1 MVHEI
6 NALEK
11 ACPMPVILTKRAM
24 KEFPNEDIEILVDN
38 EIATQN
44 LKKMADQLGFETKV
58 EKSSESYYIVQ
69 LIKATIDK
77 NLVNQDVEKETIFPK
92 KENELQGQPYIVSIH
107 SETIG
112 NGSEELGST
121 LMKSF
126 LFSLSE
132 QEQLP
137 EKILFYNGGAKLTAE
152 GSPVLQD
159 LQAMA
164 SDGVELLTCGICVEF
179 FALEDK
185 LMVGEATNMY
195 RIVELQSSY
204 KTVSP

>member
-1 MVHEI
+1 MQEI
-6 NALEK
+6 NALGK

-24 KEFPNEDIEILVDN
+24 KEFPNEDLKILVDN
-38 EIATQN
+38 KIATQN
-44 LKKMADQLGFETKV
+44 LTKMADQLGFKTNV
-58 EKSSESYYIVQ
+58 EQSGVSSYVVQ
-69 LIKATIDK
+69 LTKESTDIESFSQVIEQESV
-77 NLVNQDVEKETIFPK
+77 LLEKETSSQK
-92 KENELQGQPYIVSIH
+92 QPYIVSIH

-112 NGSEELGST
+112 NGSEELGLT

-126 LFSLSE
+126 FFSLSE

-137 EKILFYNGGAKLTAE
+137 EKILFYNGGAKLTAK
-152 GSPVLQD
+152 GSPILQD

-164 SDGVELLTCGICVEF
+164 SDGVEILTCGICVEF

>member
-1 MVHEI
+1 MQEI
-6 NALEK
+6 NALGK

-24 KEFPNEDIEILVDN
+24 KEFPNEDLKILVDN
-38 EIATQN
+38 KIATQN
-44 LKKMADQLGFETKV
+44 LTKMADQLGFKTNV
-58 EKSSESYYIVQ
+58 EQSGVSSYVVQ
-69 LIKATIDK
+69 LTKEST
-77 NLVNQDVEKETIFPK
+77 DVESFSQVIEQESVLLEKETSSQK
-92 KENELQGQPYIVSIH
+92 QPYIVSIH
-107 SETIG
+107 SEIIG

-126 LFSLSE
+126 FFSLSE

-137 EKILFYNGGAKLTAE
+137 EKILFYNGGAKLTAK
-152 GSPVLQD
+152 GSPILQD

-164 SDGVELLTCGICVEF
+164 SDGVEILTCGICVEF

-195 RIVELQSSY
+195 RIVELQSIY

>member
-1 MVHEI
+1 MQEI
-6 NALEK
+6 NALGK

-24 KEFPNEDIEILVDN
+24 KEFPNEDLKILVDN
-38 EIATQN
+38 KIATQN
-44 LKKMADQLGFETKV
+44 LTKMADQLGFKTNVEQSGVSSYVVQLTKESTDV
-58 EKSSESYYIVQ
+58 ESFSQVIEQESVLLEKEKSSQ
-69 LIKATIDK
+69 K
-77 NLVNQDVEKETIFPK
+77 
-92 KENELQGQPYIVSIH
+92 QPYIVSIH
-107 SETIG
+107 SEIIG

-126 LFSLSE
+126 FFSLSE

-137 EKILFYNGGAKLTAE
+137 EKILFYNGGAKLTAK
-152 GSPVLQD
+152 GSPILQD

-164 SDGVELLTCGICVEF
+164 SDGVEILTCGICVEF
-179 FALEDK
+179 FSLEDK

>member
-1 MVHEI
+1 MHEI
-6 NALEK
+6 NALEQ

-24 KEFPNEDIEILVDN
+24 KEFPNEDLTVLVDN
-38 EIATQN
+38 KIATQN
-44 LKKMADQLGFETKV
+44 LKKMADQLGFKTTIEQNSV
-58 EKSSESYYIVQ
+58 SSYTVQ
-69 LIKATIDK
+69 LTK
-77 NLVNQDVEKETIFPK
+77 EKEENSSINQVSEQKPTFLK
-92 KENELQGQPYIVSIH
+92 KETESKQQPYIVSIH
-107 SETIG
+107 SEIIG
-112 NGSEELGST
+112 NGSQELGTT

-126 LFSLSE
+126 FFSLSE

-152 GSPVLQD
+152 GSSILQD

-164 SDGVELLTCGICVEF
+164 SDGVEILTCGICVEF
-179 FALEDK
+179 FELEDQ

-195 RIVELQSSY
+195 RIVELQSQY

>member
-1 MVHEI
+1 
-6 NALEK
+6 
-11 ACPMPVILTKRAM
+11 MPVILTKRAM

-69 LIKATIDK
+69 LIKGTTDK
-77 NLVNQDVEKETIFPK
+77 NLVNQVVEKETIFPK

-112 NGSEELGST
+112 NGSEELGLT

-195 RIVELQSSY
+195 RIVELQSNY

>member
-1 MVHEI
+1 MQEI
-6 NALEK
+6 NALGK
-11 ACPMPVILTKRAM
+11 ACPLPVILTKRAM
-24 KEFPNEDIEILVDN
+24 KEFPNEDLKILVDN
-38 EIATQN
+38 KIATQN
-44 LKKMADQLGFETKV
+44 LTKMANQLGFKTYV
-58 EKSSESYYIVQ
+58 EQSGVSSYVVQ
-69 LIKATIDK
+69 LTKEST
-77 NLVNQDVEKETIFPK
+77 DVESFSQVIEQESALLEKETSSQK
-92 KENELQGQPYIVSIH
+92 QPYIVSIH

-112 NGSEELGST
+112 NGSEELGLT

-126 LFSLSE
+126 FFSLSE

-137 EKILFYNGGAKLTAE
+137 EKILFYNGGAKLTAK

-164 SDGVELLTCGICVEF
+164 SDGVEILTCGICVEF

>member
-1 MVHEI
+1 
-6 NALEK
+6 
-11 ACPMPVILTKRAM
+11 MPVILTKRAM

-58 EKSSESYYIVQ
+58 EKSSQSYYIVQ
-69 LIKATIDK
+69 LIKGTTDK

>member
-1 MVHEI
+1 MQEI
-6 NALEK
+6 NALGN

-24 KEFPNEDIEILVDN
+24 KEFPNEDLTILVDN

-44 LKKMADQLGFETKV
+44 LTKMADQLGFKTTV
-58 EKSSESYYIVQ
+58 EKKGVSYYIVQ
-69 LIKATIDK
+69 LT
-77 NLVNQDVEKETIFPK
+77 KETTDVNLASQAAEQEPAFSK
-92 KENELQGQPYIVSIH
+92 KENGAQKQPYIVSIH

-112 NGSEELGST
+112 DGSEELGST

-126 LFSLSE
+126 FFSLSE

-137 EKILFYNGGAKLTAE
+137 KKILFYNGGAKLTAE

-164 SDGVELLTCGICVEF
+164 SDGVEILTCGICVEF
-179 FALEDK
+179 FNFEDK

-195 RIVELQSSY
+195 RIVELQSRY

>member
-1 MVHEI
+1 
-6 NALEK
+6 
-11 ACPMPVILTKRAM
+11 MPVILTKRAM

-69 LIKATIDK
+69 LIKGTTDK

-112 NGSEELGST
+112 NGSEELGLT

-195 RIVELQSSY
+195 RIVELQSNY

>member
-1 MVHEI
+1 
-6 NALEK
+6 
-11 ACPMPVILTKRAM
+11 MPVILTKRAM

-69 LIKATIDK
+69 LIKGTTDK

-112 NGSEELGST
+112 NGSEELGSI

>member
-1 MVHEI
+1 
-6 NALEK
+6 
-11 ACPMPVILTKRAM
+11 MPVILTKRAM

-69 LIKATIDK
+69 LIKGTTNK

>member
-6 NALEK
+6 NALGK

-24 KEFPNEDIEILVDN
+24 KEFLNEDIEILVDN

-69 LIKATIDK
+69 LKKGTTDK
-77 NLVNQDVEKETIFPK
+77 NSFSQVIEKETTLLK
-92 KENELQGQPYIVSIH
+92 KENESQGQPYIVSIH

-112 NGSEELGST
+112 NGSKELGST

-179 FALEDK
+179 FTLEDK
-185 LMVGEATNMY
+185 LMVGEVTNMY

>member
-1 MVHEI
+1 
-6 NALEK
+6 
-11 ACPMPVILTKRAM
+11 MPVILTKRAM

-69 LIKATIDK
+69 LIKGTTDK

-195 RIVELQSSY
+195 RIVELQSNY

>member
-1 MVHEI
+1 MHEI
-6 NALEK
+6 NALEQ

-24 KEFPNEDIEILVDN
+24 KKFPDEDLKILVDN

-44 LKKMADQLGFETKV
+44 LKKMANQLGYKTSV
-58 EKSSESYYIVQ
+58 EKSGVSHYTVQ
-69 LIKATIDK
+69 LT
-77 NLVNQDVEKETIFPK
+77 KEETSNESLSQMIEQVPSFSK
-92 KENELQGQPYIVSIH
+92 KESETKEQPYIVSIH
-107 SETIG
+107 SEIIG
-112 NGSEELGST
+112 NGSEELGLT

-126 LFSLSE
+126 FFALSE

-137 EKILFYNGGAKLTAE
+137 EKIIFYNGGAKLTSK

-164 SDGVELLTCGICVEF
+164 SEGVEILTCGICVEF
-179 FALEDK
+179 FELKDQ

-195 RIVELQSSY
+195 RIVELQSQY

>member
-1 MVHEI
+1 MQEI
-6 NALEK
+6 NALGK

-24 KEFPNEDIEILVDN
+24 KEFPNEDLKILVDN
-38 EIATQN
+38 KIATQN
-44 LKKMADQLGFETKV
+44 LTEMADQLGFKTNV
-58 EKSSESYYIVQ
+58 EQSGVSSYVVQ
-69 LIKATIDK
+69 LTKESTDIESFSQVIEQESV
-77 NLVNQDVEKETIFPK
+77 LLEKETSSQK
-92 KENELQGQPYIVSIH
+92 QPYIVSIH

-126 LFSLSE
+126 FFSLSE

-137 EKILFYNGGAKLTAE
+137 EKILFYNGGAKLTAK
-152 GSPVLQD
+152 GSPILQD

-164 SDGVELLTCGICVEF
+164 SDGVEILTCGICVEF

>member
-1 MVHEI
+1 
-6 NALEK
+6 
-11 ACPMPVILTKRAM
+11 MPVILTKRAM

-69 LIKATIDK
+69 LIKGTTDK

-92 KENELQGQPYIVSIH
+92 KENELQGQPFIVSIH

-112 NGSEELGST
+112 NGSEELGLT

>member
-1 MVHEI
+1 
-6 NALEK
+6 
-11 ACPMPVILTKRAM
+11 MPVILTKRAM

-69 LIKATIDK
+69 LIKGTTDK

-112 NGSEELGST
+112 NGSEELGLT

>member
-1 MVHEI
+1 MQEI
-6 NALEK
+6 NTLGK

-24 KEFPNEDIEILVDN
+24 KEFPNEDLKILVDN
-38 EIATQN
+38 KIATQN
-44 LKKMADQLGFETKV
+44 LTKMADQLGFKTNVEQSGVSSYVVQLTKESTDV
-58 EKSSESYYIVQ
+58 ESFSQVIEQESVLLEKEKSSQ
-69 LIKATIDK
+69 K
-77 NLVNQDVEKETIFPK
+77 
-92 KENELQGQPYIVSIH
+92 QPYIVSIH
-107 SETIG
+107 SEIIG

-126 LFSLSE
+126 FFSLSE

-137 EKILFYNGGAKLTAE
+137 EKILFYNGGAKLTAK
-152 GSPVLQD
+152 GSPILQD

-164 SDGVELLTCGICVEF
+164 SDGVEILTCGICVEF

>member
-1 MVHEI
+1 MQEI
-6 NALEK
+6 NALGK

-24 KEFPNEDIEILVDN
+24 KEFPNEDLKILVDN
-38 EIATQN
+38 KIATQN
-44 LKKMADQLGFETKV
+44 LTKMADQLGFKTNVEQSGVSSYVVQLTKESTDV
-58 EKSSESYYIVQ
+58 ESFSQVIEQESVLLEKEKSSQ
-69 LIKATIDK
+69 K
-77 NLVNQDVEKETIFPK
+77 
-92 KENELQGQPYIVSIH
+92 QPYIVSIH
-107 SETIG
+107 SEIIG

-126 LFSLSE
+126 FFSLSE

-137 EKILFYNGGAKLTAE
+137 EKILFYNGGAKLTAK
-152 GSPVLQD
+152 GSPILQD

-164 SDGVELLTCGICVEF
+164 SDGVEILTCGICVEF

>member
-1 MVHEI
+1 
-6 NALEK
+6 
-11 ACPMPVILTKRAM
+11 MPVILTKRAM

-69 LIKATIDK
+69 LIKGTTDK

>member
-1 MVHEI
+1 MQEI
-6 NALEK
+6 NALGK

-24 KEFPNEDIEILVDN
+24 KEFPNEDLKILVDN
-38 EIATQN
+38 KIATQN
-44 LKKMADQLGFETKV
+44 LTKMADQLGFKTNVEQSGVSSYVVQLTKESTDV
-58 EKSSESYYIVQ
+58 ESFSQVIEQESVLLEKEKSSQ
-69 LIKATIDK
+69 K
-77 NLVNQDVEKETIFPK
+77 
-92 KENELQGQPYIVSIH
+92 QPYIVSIH
-107 SETIG
+107 SEIIG

-126 LFSLSE
+126 FFSLSE

-137 EKILFYNGGAKLTAE
+137 EKILFYNGGAKLTAK
-152 GSPVLQD
+152 GSPILQD

-164 SDGVELLTCGICVEF
+164 SEGVEILTCGICVEF

>member
-1 MVHEI
+1 MQEI
-6 NALEK
+6 NALGK
-11 ACPMPVILTKRAM
+11 ACPLPVILTKRAM
-24 KEFPNEDIEILVDN
+24 KEFPNEDLKILVDN
-38 EIATQN
+38 KIATQN
-44 LKKMADQLGFETKV
+44 LTKMANQLGFKTYV
-58 EKSSESYYIVQ
+58 EQSGVSSYVVQ
-69 LIKATIDK
+69 LTKESTNVESFSQVIEQESA
-77 NLVNQDVEKETIFPK
+77 LLEKETSSQK
-92 KENELQGQPYIVSIH
+92 QPYIVSIH

-112 NGSEELGST
+112 NGSEELGLT

-126 LFSLSE
+126 FFSLSE

-137 EKILFYNGGAKLTAE
+137 EKILFYNGGAKLTAK
-152 GSPVLQD
+152 GSPILQD

-164 SDGVELLTCGICVEF
+164 SDGVEILTCGICVEF

>member
-1 MVHEI
+1 
-6 NALEK
+6 
-11 ACPMPVILTKRAM
+11 MPVILTKRAM

-69 LIKATIDK
+69 LIKGTPDK
-77 NLVNQDVEKETIFPK
+77 NLVNQVVKKETIFPK

>member
-1 MVHEI
+1 MQEI
-6 NALEK
+6 NALGK

-24 KEFPNEDIEILVDN
+24 KEFPNEDLKILVDN
-38 EIATQN
+38 KIATQN
-44 LKKMADQLGFETKV
+44 LTKMADQLGFKTNV
-58 EKSSESYYIVQ
+58 EQSGVSSYVVQ
-69 LIKATIDK
+69 LTKEST
-77 NLVNQDVEKETIFPK
+77 DVESFSQVIEQESVLLEKETSSQK
-92 KENELQGQPYIVSIH
+92 QPYIVSIH
-107 SETIG
+107 SEIIG

-126 LFSLSE
+126 FFSLSE

-137 EKILFYNGGAKLTAE
+137 EKILFYNGGAKLTAK
-152 GSPVLQD
+152 GSPILQD

-164 SDGVELLTCGICVEF
+164 SDGVEILTCGICVEF